1 MKHITSKLLS
11 LLLTLAMLLSIIPAA
26 YAEGTEGTTEG
37 STSTEKVVAK
47 DGETTA
53 TTETLNGST
62 TVTSSN
68 AATAVDKGTEANPYT
83 LSELGAMTRDA
94 YIAAQ
99 NALDGTM
106 YVTVGDYSYTDK
118 GTLGNGVRND
128 TLYQTEDCSVLNGYN
143 SNGYLGEKNDG
154 ANGKNIVFV
163 GANATVRGYS
173 VTYEKDGGTGDV
185 PVDATMYADGEI
197 VQLSKSYPLTK
208 SSKSQIGW
216 ALSSGGNAVDTVTIA
231 GANVKV
237 YPVFE
242 A

>member
-1 MKHITSKLLS
+1 MAHGGGADKGQEVKGELAEFILQDDPAGGTGELPCQIDLLVGKQPGG
-11 LLLTLAMLLSIIPAA
+11 IIQPLGA
-26 YAEGTEGTTEG
+26 
-37 STSTEKVVAK
+37 VMVAGRVIS
-47 DGETTA
+47 DR
-53 TTETLNGST
+53 
-62 TVTSSN
+62 VN
-68 AATAVDKGTEANPYT
+68 AA
-83 LSELGAMTRDA
+83 S
-94 YIAAQ
+94 AAQ
-99 NALDGTM
+99 TAL
-106 YVTVGDYSYTDK
+106 
-118 GTLGNGVRND
+118 
-128 TLYQTEDCSVLNGYN
+128 
-143 SNGYLGEKNDG
+143 
-154 ANGKNIVFV
+154 KNIVFV

-231 GANVKV
+231 GADVKV

>member
-1 MKHITSKLLS
+1 MSILKTEIGTAIPNFLDSEVGLVTKTAQIPQSMGQADGDRKTVFAGTVFPANTS
-11 LLLTLAMLLSIIPAA
+11 AA
-26 YAEGTEGTTEG
+26 TGIVFQDVDVTDGDAIGA
-37 STSTEKVVAK
+37 VMVA
-47 DGETTA
+47 GR
-53 TTETLNGST
+53 
-62 TVTSSN
+62 VN
-68 AATAVDKGTEANPYT
+68 AA
-83 LSELGAMTRDA
+83 S
-94 YIAAQ
+94 AAQ
-99 NALDGTM
+99 TAL
-106 YVTVGDYSYTDK
+106 
-118 GTLGNGVRND
+118 
-128 TLYQTEDCSVLNGYN
+128 
-143 SNGYLGEKNDG
+143 
-154 ANGKNIVFV
+154 KNIVFV

-231 GANVKV
+231 GADVKV

>member
-1 MKHITSKLLS
+1 MSILKTEIGTAIPNFLDSEVGLVTKTAQIPQSMGQTDGDRKTVFAGTVFPANTS
-11 LLLTLAMLLSIIPAA
+11 AA
-26 YAEGTEGTTEG
+26 TGIVFQDVDVTDGDAIG
-37 STSTEKVVAK
+37 SVMVAGRVIS
-47 DGETTA
+47 DR
-53 TTETLNGST
+53 
-62 TVTSSN
+62 VN
-68 AATAVDKGTEANPYT
+68 AAQTALKD
-83 LSELGAMTRDA
+83 
-94 YIAAQ
+94 
-99 NALDGTM
+99 
-106 YVTVGDYSYTDK
+106 
-118 GTLGNGVRND
+118 
-128 TLYQTEDCSVLNGYN
+128 
-143 SNGYLGEKNDG
+143 
-154 ANGKNIVFV
+154 IVFV

-216 ALSSGGNAVDTVTIA
+216 ALSSGGNAIDTVTIA

>member
-1 MKHITSKLLS
+1 MQESFDNITKIDAEMEIADV
-11 LLLTLAMLLSIIPAA
+11 TLFSCPGEAVTLEYCNYGDDRCIIEQQNGTLRIRREYPAGTRVELVRMDDAQAPPVGTKGTVRGVDDIGSIM
-26 YAEGTEGTTEG
+26 
-37 STSTEKVVAK
+37 VAGRVIS
-47 DGETTA
+47 DR
-53 TTETLNGST
+53 
-62 TVTSSN
+62 VN
-68 AATAVDKGTEANPYT
+68 AA
-83 LSELGAMTRDA
+83 S
-94 YIAAQ
+94 AAQ
-99 NALDGTM
+99 TAL
-106 YVTVGDYSYTDK
+106 
-118 GTLGNGVRND
+118 
-128 TLYQTEDCSVLNGYN
+128 
-143 SNGYLGEKNDG
+143 
-154 ANGKNIVFV
+154 KNIVFV

-231 GANVKV
+231 GADVKV